1 MNGNKYENIKLSI
14 DSSNSYLRALK
25 FLSNF
30 SSKRRTKN
38 KKNKRTNKTKTFK
51 KSLSLTSIDYVSYH
65 KCLMPCQR
73 QFHDH
78 ESSVFRVFLPVFNL
92 ALGLFREEQCS
103 VANFDEPRQKR
114 GSHQICPMPI
124 FFWQKN
130 VFPCNNYFDFI
141 ILSSSFRLRLGKIFK
156 FFGFFKNFF
165 LYLLFHQMKQFCF
178 ANLLGIPQ

>member
-92 ALGLFREEQCS
+92 ALGLFREKGNVLLRILMSLDRKEEVIKYVRCK
-103 VANFDEPRQKR
+103 FL
-114 GSHQICPMPI
+114 
-124 FFWQKN
+124 WQKK
-130 VFPCNNYFDFI
+130 VFPCNNYFHFI
-141 ILSSSFRLRLGKIFK
+141 ILSSSFRLRLGKNFK
-156 FFGFFKNFF
+156 FFW
-165 LYLLFHQMKQFCF
+165 LF
-178 ANLLGIPQ
+178 

>member
-65 KCLMPCQR
+65 KCLMSCQR

-78 ESSVFRVFLPVFNL
+78 ESSVFRVFFNPFL
-92 ALGLFREEQCS
+92 IWLWVCFEKSNVLLQILMSLDRKEEVIKYARCQ
-103 VANFDEPRQKR
+103 
-114 GSHQICPMPI
+114 
-124 FFWQKN
+124 
-130 VFPCNNYFDFI
+130 
-141 ILSSSFRLRLGKIFK
+141 
-156 FFGFFKNFF
+156 FF
-165 LYLLFHQMKQFCF
+165 LAKKCF
-178 ANLLGIPQ
+178 SM

>member
-14 DSSNSYLRALK
+14 DSSNSYLRASK
-25 FLSNF
+25 FLSNS

-114 GSHQICPMPI
+114 GSHQICPMQI
-124 FFWQKN
+124 SLAKK
-130 VFPCNNYFDFI
+130 
-141 ILSSSFRLRLGKIFK
+141 SFS
-156 FFGFFKNFF
+156 
-165 LYLLFHQMKQFCF
+165 M
-178 ANLLGIPQ
+178 

>member
-65 KCLMPCQR
+65 KCLMSCQR

-78 ESSVFRVFLPVFNL
+78 ESSVFRVFLAVFNL

-124 FFWQKN
+124 FFGKKMFFH
-130 VFPCNNYFDFI
+130 VI
-141 ILSSSFRLRLGKIFK
+141 ITSTLLFYPLRFAYVLEKFLNFLAFLKIFSFICCFIK
-156 FFGFFKNFF
+156 WNNFV
-165 LYLLFHQMKQFCF
+165 LQIY
-178 ANLLGIPQ
+178 